1 MKSNHHD
8 HNHDYDPG
16 CVALVPIFA
25 DLTPAEMEEVRGIT
39 RELSV
44 RRGESIYFAG
54 REEQSLYVIHSGRVK
69 ISRVTDNGKAQVIRV
84 LGPGS
89 FMGELSVLHRVPRS
103 DFAEAVQDSVMCV
116 IPGAA
121 LTKLMLRFPSI
132 ALKALQELSSRL
144 EEVQVRLEQVQHASP
159 EFRLAQA
166 LLQMADT
173 SDKFTLPMSK
183 GDLASQLGMTQ
194 ETLSRKLGALQD
206 AGLIAQPGPGQI
218 HLLDRDGLANVE

>member
-132 ALKALQELSSRL
+132 ALKVLQELSSRL